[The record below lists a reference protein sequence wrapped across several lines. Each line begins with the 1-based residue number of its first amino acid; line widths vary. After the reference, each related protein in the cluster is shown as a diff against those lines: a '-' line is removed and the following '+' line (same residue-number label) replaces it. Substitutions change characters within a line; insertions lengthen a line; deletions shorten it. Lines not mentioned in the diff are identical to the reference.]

1 MNKQINNKRSGL
13 FKAWNTRIN
22 RFCVITTYLSYLFLF
37 YCIFYTFSIG
47 GAKNGEDSI
56 YSIS

>member
-22 RFCVITTYLSYLFLF
+22 RFYLTTTYLSYLFLF
-37 YCIFYTFSIG
+37 YCIFCTFSIG
-47 GAKNGEDSI
+47 GAKYGEK
-56 YSIS
+56 